1 MYSSMNLYSSTS
13 KQRSLFIAVLLLVI
27 VFFSTPIQAKNSF
40 SKPKSKFGV
49 KSIAKDVALYAV
61 EVDLIN
67 VKDDRIKIIVTAP
80 SGLNPTEN
88 RYIIPRSVP
97 GTYSKD
103 DYGRFVED
111 AKAFTSDGKE
121 ITVKRDDNDFIIE
134 GIPARLE
141 YYVRDTWDDKDG
153 VDVFQPTG
161 SNIEQ
166 DSNYVLNT
174 HCIIGYFE
182 KHKLVPYTISVKKP
196 EKMYGATSL
205 PRISSTPNLDIFS
218 AKTYPFLV
226 DNPIMYCQP
235 DTTSFKESG
244 TNIMVSVYSPN
255 KRITSNDVAKIL
267 RPVAH
272 SLGKFFGTMPVDRY
286 TFLFYFAGSN
296 QPTLT
301 RSGAFGALEHS
312 YSSLYFLP
320 EGSGKSVEQA
330 TELIRQTSAHE
341 FLHIL
346 VPLNLHSK
354 EIHDFD
360 YREPKMSQHLWLYE
374 GCTEYFSML
383 ALAQDTTTS
392 EKEFFAEMNG
402 KISASS
408 NPKMNTFSL
417 VTLSK
422 RVLEPEYQKI
432 YPIIYEKGAV
442 TAFLL
447 DLEIRKLTNW
457 KLDLLGMIRQLTDK
471 YGPDKPFDD
480 DVLYEEMYKV
490 VHPDLKN
497 FVDKYIVGY
506 ERLPYNSLMESIGYS
521 VQDSIPKKI
530 YQFNQVNLSID
541 RNITDKVV
549 LRSRR
554 ENDFGIM
561 DGDTLISINGNTI
574 TTIES
579 GFESLISYIW
589 RPSSSSTVTIVVR
602 RNGNEVTMKAEP
614 KEKTITLKNQIA
626 EVTTPTPMQLENKKR
641 FFKK

>member
-1 MYSSMNLYSSTS
+1 MNLYPLSSKETTISFVVVMLYCLITYTTPLNALEYKGTAKNNHKLNSTS
-13 KQRSLFIAVLLLVI
+13 
-27 VFFSTPIQAKNSF
+27 
-40 SKPKSKFGV
+40 PKGQE
-49 KSIAKDVALYAV
+49 YTV

-67 VKDDRIKIIVTAP
+67 VKDDRIKVTVTPP

-111 AKAFTSDGKE
+111 AKAFALDGKE
-121 ITVKRDDNDFIIE
+121 LVVKRDDNDIVIE
-134 GIPARLE
+134 GIPSRLE
-141 YYVRDTWDDKDG
+141 YFVRDTWDDKDG
-153 VDVFQPTG
+153 YEVFQPTG
-161 SNIEQ
+161 SNIEH

-182 KHKLVPYTISVKKP
+182 KQKLVPYTISIKKP
-196 EKMYGATSL
+196 EKFYGATSL
-205 PRISSTPNLDIFS
+205 PRISSTPTLDVFS

-235 DTTSFKESG
+235 DTTSFNESG
-244 TNIMVSVYSPN
+244 TSILVSVYSPN
-255 KRITSNDVAKIL
+255 KRITSSEVANVL

-272 SLGKFFGTMPVDRY
+272 SLGKFFGTMPVDHY

-296 QPTLT
+296 QSAIT
-301 RSGAFGALEHS
+301 RTGAFGALEHS

-320 EGSGKSVEQA
+320 EGSGKSMRQA
-330 TELIRQTSAHE
+330 TDMIKQTASHE

-392 EKEFFAEMNG
+392 EKEFFAELNG

-457 KLDLLGMIRQLTDK
+457 KMDLLGMIRQLTDK

-480 DVLYEEMYKV
+480 DILYDEMYKV

-497 FVDKYIVGY
+497 FVDKYIIGY
-506 ERLPYNSLMESIGYS
+506 ERLPYNSLMDMIGYS
-521 VQDSIPKKI
+521 VMDSMQKKTF
-530 YQFNQVNLSID
+530 QFNQVNFSID
-541 RNITDKVV
+541 RNVTDKVV

-561 DGDTLISINGNTI
+561 DGDTLISINGRSV

-579 GFESLISYIW
+579 GFELFINYIW
-589 RPSSSSTVTIVVR
+589 RPSSSSAVTVVVR
-602 RNGNEVTMKAEP
+602 RNGNEVTVKAEP

-626 EVTTPTPMQLENKKR
+626 EVSTPTPLQLENKKR

>member
-1 MYSSMNLYSSTS
+1 MNLYPLSSKGRTIS
-13 KQRSLFIAVLLLVI
+13 FVVVVVYYLITYT
-27 VFFSTPIQAKNSF
+27 TPLNALEYKGTAKNNHKLNTTS
-40 SKPKSKFGV
+40 PKGQG
-49 KSIAKDVALYAV
+49 YTV
-61 EVDLIN
+61 EVDLVN
-67 VKDDRIKIIVTAP
+67 VKDDRIKVIVTPPA
-80 SGLNPTEN
+80 GLNTTEN

-111 AKAFTSDGKE
+111 AKAFALDGKE
-121 ITVKRDDNDFIIE
+121 LTVKRDDNDIIIE
-134 GIPARLE
+134 GLPARIE
-141 YYVRDTWDDKDG
+141 YFIRDTWDDKDG

-161 SNIEQ
+161 SNIEK

-174 HCIIGYFE
+174 HCFIGYFE
-182 KHKLVPYTISVKKP
+182 NQKLVPYSITVKKP
-196 EKMYGATSL
+196 ENLYGATSL
-205 PRISSTPNLDIFS
+205 PRATSTQNLDVFT
-218 AKTYPFLV
+218 AKTYPYLV

-235 DTTSFKESG
+235 DTTSFNESG
-244 TNIMVSVYSPN
+244 TSILVSVYSPN
-255 KRITSNDVAKIL
+255 KKITSGQVADIL

-272 SLGKFFGTMPVDRY
+272 SLGKFFGTMPVDHY

-296 QPTLT
+296 QPTIT

-320 EGSGKSVEQA
+320 EGNGKSMTQA
-330 TELIRQTSAHE
+330 TEMIQQTSAHE

-392 EKEFFAEMNG
+392 EVEFFAEMNG

-447 DLEIRKLTNW
+447 DLEIRRLTNW
-457 KLDLLGMIRQLTDK
+457 KMDLLGMIRQLTNK

-480 DVLYEEMYKV
+480 DELYEEMYKV

-497 FVDKYIVGY
+497 FVDKYIVGF
-506 ERLPYNSLMESIGYS
+506 ERLPYNSLMDMIGYS
-521 VQDSIPKKI
+521 VKDSIQKKAF
-530 YQFNQVNLSID
+530 QFSQANLSID

-561 DGDTLISINGNTI
+561 DGDTLISINGNNV

-579 GFESLISYIW
+579 GFELFINYIW
-589 RPSSSSTVTIVVR
+589 RPSTPSPVTIVVR

-626 EVTTPTPMQLENKKR
+626 KVETPTTLQLENKKR